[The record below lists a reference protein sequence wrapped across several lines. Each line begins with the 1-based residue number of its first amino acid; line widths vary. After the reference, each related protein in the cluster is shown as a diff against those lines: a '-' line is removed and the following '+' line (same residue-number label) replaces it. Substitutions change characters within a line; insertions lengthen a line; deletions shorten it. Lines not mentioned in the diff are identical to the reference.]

1 MIRLFMLKNGRIVLN
16 ATAKE
21 GVTLDKVRE
30 VAKTALKDGKATYAQ
45 ISIDGEIVAELSHK
59 KKGTRQ

>member
-21 GVTLDKVRE
+21 GVTFDKVRE
-30 VAKTALKDGKATYAQ
+30 VAKAALKDNRATYAQ

-59 KKGTRQ
+59 

>member
-21 GVTLDKVRE
+21 GVNFDKVCE
-30 VAKTALKDGKATYAQ
+30 VAKAALKDNKATYAQ
-45 ISIDGEIVAELSHK
+45 ISIDGKIVAELSHK
-59 KKGTRQ
+59 

>member
-21 GVTLDKVRE
+21 GVNFDKVCE
-30 VAKTALKDGKATYAQ
+30 VAKAALKGNKATYAQ
-45 ISIDGEIVAELSHK
+45 ISIDGKIVAELSHK
-59 KKGTRQ
+59 